1 MFEYEKTL
9 LSALEAAQID
19 GLQLRTSADVS
30 DAQFKAIQRPTAVVA
45 LGDEL
50 AVKGNDRAVLT
61 ETQLL
66 VYIVLPGATAA
77 RKDEDQF
84 YREEVFQ
91 ALHGAHLPGT
101 TGPLEWRSTVADY
114 ERNTRTYLLTFSAQH
129 ARRLRGS

>member
-1 MFEYEKTL
+1 MFEYEKTV
-9 LSALEAAQID
+9 LSALQAANIE

-30 DAQFKAIQRPTAVVA
+30 EAQFSAIQKPTAIVA

-61 ETQLL
+61 ETQIF
-66 VYIVLPGATAA
+66 VYIVLRGATPSRNDA
-77 RKDEDQF
+77 DSF

-91 ALHGAHLPGT
+91 ALHGATLDGL

-114 ERNTRTYLLTFSAQH
+114 KDNFRTYLLAFSAQH
-129 ARRLRGS
+129 ARRKRA